1 MYPYRYIIPNN
12 TKHMY
17 RTSNNFS
24 SNNYSTNTYSNPDDE
39 RFFLAPFLVGG
50 IAGTALGYGIANN
63 NQMNRPPC
71 CGFMPYPVYPAPYS
85 NYPMSYS
92 NYPTYS
98 NSNNFY
104 Y

>member
-12 TKHMY
+12 TKPMY

-85 NYPMSYS
+85 NYP
-92 NYPTYS
+92 TYS